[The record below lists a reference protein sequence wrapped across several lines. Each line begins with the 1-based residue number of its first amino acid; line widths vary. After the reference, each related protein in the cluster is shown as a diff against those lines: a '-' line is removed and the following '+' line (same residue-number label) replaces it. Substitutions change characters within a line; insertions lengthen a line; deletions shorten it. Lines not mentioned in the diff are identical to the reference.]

1 MKKSKFLKKSLAMLL
16 ALMLVVAMIPLS
28 AAAQTVTHLV
38 IGGNSVVAEG
48 TVFKA
53 EVARYND
60 KLTLAVA
67 GGSLGGATLEVAK
80 EGVSVGNSANKMTDA
95 DVDTTVTLSD
105 YGVDVMEA
113 DSTGGTLTLNLV
125 KNNKVAETYT
135 VELSVY
141 DPSPSASLNVTAQ
154 DGTGTYVVDVNNGS
168 HDIDLIVPKGAL
180 NATATVDGKNVAK
193 GAHIRVQT
201 QDNATIALNDDVD
214 TNRRPVNATVTDMK
228 GGHYEVA
235 VTGTTASI
243 CVVSEDRKN
252 VQKWTINV
260 EEVWSLRS
268 FSYGEYEGKID
279 YTTKENG
286 RVVPTV
292 TVTIPKADGRDSMGY
307 AVDFNERID
316 FATYGDTDKLYIDI
330 KNVNMY
336 NGTADKDDAAEF
348 RVNQR
353 LNVGKLVED
362 GTTYD
367 WNSKI
372 WLDCKGYSKLQ
383 EYNLVIKLGQDDSIA
398 IKRAFFNDVEADIDG
413 SEITANLPM
422 QDVDD
427 QPTNLGEVEVVL
439 YTDTADKIDSIT
451 GFTKT
456 NSDID
461 GMDKWIVNANPAV
474 INIRNGKLIV
484 VTAEDKDVVQTYNL
498 TATIEQNTTT
508 ANLTGIY
515 IAGDGYKAEGN
526 IVGNTIYFDV
536 PYMTLKVDDWKI
548 YATANSSANVIYKR
562 TATSGTVV
570 RNGVTDMGDLGFDDV
585 LDTKRIES
593 TDNLPDADSA
603 NLIHKVISAV
613 NMNDNGYYNDYNIVV
628 NLIKPVENGRTLS
641 NFEISIQNDD
651 PTKDGIAANGY
662 DTNEK
667 VTSRVNAANSVL
679 ASASK
684 GTITDKGLD
693 KNNEGEIILST
704 PYSLR
709 SKEDNGTY
717 RDDLW
722 RILTNIDTVNNGVA
736 FYVKKGATNGSEWW
750 GGCVL
755 SDLLNDSSAFSGNVI
770 TQYTDKGNVGNWYVV
785 VLPEDTARTVLEAN
799 INRLKDISFDSDLDE
814 TGTVYTLTEKEQ
826 DPHDYKILYNISVK
840 DAELTVNKTNNV
852 DTSKTE
858 VGEVTGALPW
868 SYTVDAADVRDGK
881 LGKDAGQF
889 LTFGIDA
896 YATLRFSS
904 TLSEVFYSA
913 GDVDGDGEADEGN
926 VLDVNTGKYKNPK
939 LLFVRN
945 DDGSV
950 ALYQW
955 VNDRGGRWS
964 PVSDNSL
971 TTVAEDGKST
981 MKYTFRLKWEDPN
994 TEAVLKSFSI
1004 GNATGSINGDKVSV
1018 ILPYGTD
1025 LKGLIPT
1032 FTTSEYAKVTLDSK
1046 TGDPV
1051 VSGKTSVNFS
1061 QTVRLEVTSEDG
1073 NRTTPYYVTVTLSDT
1088 FDDVQPGAWYY
1099 ENVMQ
1104 AAAAGIV
1111 SGRGDGTFDPNA
1123 SVTRRDFAIMLTQ
1136 MLGES
1141 NDGSAVSP
1149 FVDVDNDDYGVV
1161 AIAYC
1166 KAHNIISG
1174 YEDSTFRPDAT
1185 ITRQEAASMIANAM
1199 GVSEISKDTYPDDA
1213 EIASWAK
1220 NAVYRALAAGLMK
1233 GDGATGE
1240 FRPTDSITRA
1250 EAASIMVNALIQ

>member
-60 KLTLAVA
+60 ELTLAVA

-95 DVDTTVTLSD
+95 VVETTVTLSD

-180 NATATVDGKNVAK
+180 NATDTVDEEKVAP

-201 QDNATIALNDDVD
+201 QDNATIALDGDDD
-214 TNRRPVNATVTDMK
+214 PNRQPVNATVTDMK
-228 GGHYEVA
+228 GGYYEVA

-279 YTTKENG
+279 YTTKEND

-292 TVTIPKADGRDSMGY
+292 TVTIPKADGKDSMGY
-307 AVDFNERID
+307 DVTFNLPVS
-316 FATYGDTDKLYIDI
+316 FTTYGDTDKVWIDATPNI
-330 KNVNMY
+330 WENNPGAPAKANATAFVN
-336 NGTADKDDAAEF
+336 
-348 RVNQR
+348 NQK
-353 LNVGKLVED
+353 LNVGALIQDTIDPYE
-362 GTTYD
+362 

-383 EYNLVIKLGQDDSIA
+383 EYNLVIKLGQDDSTA

-422 QDVDD
+422 QDVND
-427 QPTNLGEVEVVL
+427 QPTDLSKVEVVL

-474 INIRNGKLIV
+474 TNIRNGKLIV

-570 RNGVTDMGDLGFDDV
+570 RNGVTDMGDLGFNAI
-585 LDTKRIES
+585 LDTDRIET

-641 NFEISIQNDD
+641 NFEISIQNND
-651 PTKDGIAANGY
+651 PMTGGPSGA

-693 KNNEGEIILST
+693 KDNEGEIILST

-709 SKEDNGTY
+709 SKKDDGTY

-736 FYVKKGATNGSEWW
+736 FYVKKGAANGSEWW

-755 SDLLNDSSAFSGNVI
+755 SDLLNDKSAFSGNEI
-770 TQYTDKGNVGNWYVV
+770 TAYTDDGNVPDWFVV
-785 VLPEDTARTVLEAN
+785 VLPEDTARKVLESN
-799 INRLKDISFDSDLDE
+799 INNATISFDSDLDE
-814 TGTVYTLTEKEQ
+814 TGTVYTLIEKVQ

-852 DTSKTE
+852 DTSNTE

-868 SYTVDAADVRDGK
+868 SYTVDAADVVG

-904 TLSEVFYSA
+904 ALPEIFYSA

-926 VLDVNTGKYKNPK
+926 VANQSTGKFKNPK

-950 ALYQW
+950 KLYQW
-955 VNDRGGRWS
+955 ANSKNGEWI

-1061 QTVRLEVTSEDG
+1061 QTVRLVVTSEDR

-1174 YEDSTFRPDAT
+1174 YEDSTFKPDAT

-1250 EAASIMVNALIQ
+1250 EAASIMVNALEQ

>member
-60 KLTLAVA
+60 NLTLAVA

-180 NATATVDGKNVAK
+180 NATATVDGKNVAQ

-201 QDNATIALNDDVD
+201 QDNATIALNSDAD

-228 GGHYEVA
+228 GGYYEVA

-243 CVVSEDRKN
+243 CVVSEDGKN

-279 YTTKENG
+279 YTTKEND

-336 NGTADKDDAAEF
+336 NGTAVKDDAAEF

-353 LNVGKLVED
+353 LNVGKLVD
-362 GTTYD
+362 DVPTYD

-383 EYNLVIKLGQDDSIA
+383 EYNLVIKLGQDDSTV

-427 QPTNLGEVEVVL
+427 RPTDLSKVEVVL
-439 YTDTADKIDSIT
+439 YTKTADKITSIT
-451 GFTKT
+451 GFKKENT
-456 NSDID
+456 SDID
-461 GMDKWIVNANPAV
+461 GMDKWVVDPANASGERV
-474 INIRNGKLIV
+474 TNIRNGKLIV
-484 VTAEDKDVVQTYNL
+484 VTAEDTDVVQTYNL

-693 KNNEGEIILST
+693 KDNEGEIILST

-709 SKEDNGTY
+709 MDATEDY
-717 RDDLW
+717 H

-736 FYVKKGATNGSEWW
+736 FLVRGNGTNPTYWSGSR
-750 GGCVL
+750 
-755 SDLLNDSSAFSGNVI
+755 LNDLPNDKAAFSGDEINE
-770 TQYTDKGNVGNWYVV
+770 YTTTNAPTEVWYVV
-785 VLPEDTARTVLEAN
+785 VLPEDSARDVLKAGSEGN
-799 INRLKDISFDSDLDE
+799 YGFDE
-814 TGTVYTLTEKEQ
+814 TVASKGTVYTLTEKEQ

-852 DTSKTE
+852 DTSNTE

-868 SYTVDAADVRDGK
+868 SYTADAADVNELK

-904 TLSEVFYSA
+904 TSTEIFYSA

-926 VLDVNTGKYKNPK
+926 VANSTGKFKNPK

-955 VNDRGGRWS
+955 VNAGDGRWS
-964 PVSDNSL
+964 PVPDNSL

-1051 VSGKTSVNFS
+1051 DSGKTSVNFS
-1061 QTVRLEVTSEDG
+1061 QTVRLVVTSEDG

-1174 YEDSTFRPDAT
+1174 YEDSTFKPDAT